1 MSEFMGL
8 IYGKYEAKVSTL
20 YLLYSNYLC
29 AV

>member
-8 IYGKYEAKVSTL
+8 IYVKYEGKVSNL
-20 YLLYSNYLC
+20 YLLYSNYLF